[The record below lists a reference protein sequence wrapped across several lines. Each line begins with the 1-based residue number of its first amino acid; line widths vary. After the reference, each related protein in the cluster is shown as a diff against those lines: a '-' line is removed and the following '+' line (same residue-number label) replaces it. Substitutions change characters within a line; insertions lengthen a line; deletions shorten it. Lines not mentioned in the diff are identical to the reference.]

1 MICIRCKK
9 LIENTDTKTCEN
21 CIAYIENPW
30 FVRDVIALTL
40 VLIVRD
46 IIVVIDV
53 GLLFIMNC
61 KSKPI

>member
-1 MICIRCKK
+1 MEIVLHISTNR
-9 LIENTDTKTCEN
+9 
-21 CIAYIENPW
+21 W
-30 FVRDVIALTL
+30 FVRNVIALTL

-61 KSKPI
+61 KIKPI